1 MKKIK
6 FLGLILSFSLIIVS
20 ILPINSYG
28 NTVLGESI
36 FPVEVGDDPYIWES
50 VNATEDWYIE
60 VDYIR
65 FTVEDIYNLTYNDNN
80 YLFLNYSLDIYH
92 RFAWVPLYEDTFYMA
107 YNKTLNFLNYSDAAL
122 KEGYLFVFPIP
133 INLSLIQEA
142 IEIGGIFNTSIDGE
156 KLILDYGNGTV
167 IEHTI
172 DSSGFSKVI
181 EKITNGTTIFRWEL
195 NEEKVIIKIPLGL
208 SILMYTGIGILFLV
222 SVNMIKLNKKKKERK
237 VTF

>member
-6 FLGLILSFSLIIVS
+6 FLGLIFSFSLILVS

-28 NTVLGESI
+28 NTILGESI
-36 FPVEVGDDPYIWES
+36 FPVEQDDNPYIWES
-50 VNATEDWYIE
+50 VNATEEWYIE

-107 YNKTLNFLNYSDAAL
+107 YNKTLNFLNYSEAAL

-133 INLSLIQEA
+133 VNLSLIQET
-142 IEIGGIFNTSIDGE
+142 IEVGGFFNTSVDGE

-222 SVNMIKLNKKKKERK
+222 SVNMIKLNKKNKERK